1 MKSKKVLIFIGVLIL
16 LTVLAAVIHLSTR
29 EQVPENSI
37 RIITDQKEYVVDITE
52 LDYETVSGTRVNGKG
67 EEIPVEG
74 DGIALRKLLSEY
86 EIIEFSDVIIFSD
99 DSYSAQLTKEE
110 IEEENRVYLLMD
122 EDSLRLVVFG
132 DKNSK
137 RSVSNVV
144 QIEVE

>member
-1 MKSKKVLIFIGVLIL
+1 MKSKKVLIFIGVLIV
-16 LTVLAAVIHLSTR
+16 LTVLAAVVHLSTR

-37 RIITDQKEYVVDITE
+37 RIITDKKEYVVDITE
-52 LDYETVSGTRVNGKG
+52 LDYETVSGIRVNGKG
-67 EEIPVEG
+67 EEILVEE
-74 DGIALRKLLSEY
+74 DGIALRKLLSKY
-86 EIIEFSDVIIFSD
+86 EIIEFSDVIVFSD
-99 DSYSAQLTKEE
+99 DSYSARLTKEE

>member
-16 LTVLAAVIHLSTR
+16 LTLLAAVIHLSTR